1 MKARELKKLNKEFRV
16 FIDERTF
23 VNLRTAIAEFWF
35 AKFGCNNKERENELY
50 VYFLFGKA
58 CQKPK

>member
-1 MKARELKKLNKEFRV
+1 MKARELKKLNKEFKE

-35 AKFGCNNKERENELY
+35 AKFGCNNQKREDELY
-50 VYFLFGKA
+50 IYFLFRKV
-58 CQKPK
+58 CHIP